1 MASREINLN
10 FQKQKTTTNVFMLFL
25 FVCVDEDEEE
35 YDDEE
40 EYEDEEEG
48 DEELDSQTV
57 STARPRRM
65 SELKIPDKIHPIPK
79 ASALFIF
86 SHTNK

>member
-1 MASREINLN
+1 
-10 FQKQKTTTNVFMLFL
+10 MLFS